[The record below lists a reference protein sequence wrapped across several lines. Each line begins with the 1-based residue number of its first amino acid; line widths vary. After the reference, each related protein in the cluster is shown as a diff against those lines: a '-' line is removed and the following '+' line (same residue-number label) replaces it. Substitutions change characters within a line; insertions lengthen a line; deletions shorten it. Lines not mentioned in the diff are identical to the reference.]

1 MNVSINWLKEYI
13 DLNDKSVKEIADGL
27 TLAGLEAEGFYEISA
42 LSNVVTA
49 KVIKLEKHPNADK
62 LRICIVTDGKENYQ
76 VVCGA
81 PNVAAGQI
89 VPFAKIGAVL
99 GDIKIKEAKL
109 RGVDSFGMIC
119 SERELGLTDEHNGI
133 MVLPEDTPLGADIN
147 SIAGTGDTIVEFNA
161 TPNRP
166 DWLSVIGIAREA
178 AAVFQRPLKLP
189 ECSTAESSENVYDL
203 IRVDIEEKE
212 KCPIYFARIIKGV
225 KIAPSPLWMQ
235 AKLRAAG
242 VRPINNI
249 VDVTNYILM
258 EWGQPLHAFDIRN
271 IDKSIIVRNAFDNEK
286 ITALDGKEYTL
297 NKDMLVIADISKPLA
312 IAGIM
317 GGEYTSV
324 MSDTDTVV
332 LECAYFEPSVVRKT
346 SKKLG
351 LTSDSSYRY
360 ERGIDYGATEKLAD
374 YAANLIAEIC
384 GGKVLK
390 GKVGSNNL
398 KIEERNVTSSCSRIN
413 KLLGSN
419 YNIEDMKNILN
430 SLSIKTETDGDKLI
444 SHIPTFRNDVALEC
458 DIAEEVAR
466 IMGYDKISCTMPVS

>member
-27 TLAGLEAEGFYEISA
+27 TLAGLEAEGFHEIAA

-49 KVIKLEKHPNADK
+49 KVIVSEKHPNANK
-62 LRICIVTDGKENYQ
+62 LSVCRVTDGNEEYQ

-109 RGVDSFGMIC
+109 RGVESFGMIC

-147 SIAGTGDTIVEFNA
+147 GIVGTGDTIVEFNA

-166 DWLSVIGIAREA
+166 DWLSVIGVAREA

-189 ECSTAESSENVYDL
+189 ECSAEENNENVSDF
-203 IRVDIEEKE
+203 IKVDIEEKA

-235 AKLRAAG
+235 VKLRAAG

-249 VDVTNYILM
+249 VDVTNYVLM

-271 IDKSIIVRNAFDNEK
+271 IDKGIIVRNAFDNEK

-297 NKDMLVIADISKPLA
+297 NNDMLVIADISKPLA

-332 LECAYFEPSVVRKT
+332 LECAYFEPSWVRKT

-351 LTSDSSYRY
+351 LSSDSSYRY

-374 YAANLIAEIC
+374 YAAALIAEIC
-384 GGKVLK
+384 GGTVLK
-390 GKVGSNNL
+390 GKAGSKVLRNNTL
-398 KIEERNVTSSCSRIN
+398 
-413 KLLGSN
+413 
-419 YNIEDMKNILN
+419 
-430 SLSIKTETDGDKLI
+430 
-444 SHIPTFRNDVALEC
+444 H
-458 DIAEEVAR
+458 
-466 IMGYDKISCTMPVS
+466 GYMR